1 MRTFKT
7 LLLLVCVLAFHQVL
21 KANTGD
27 KNKKKLPEG
36 LIHGYIVDAETKKPL
51 SGVSVS
57 LSSRNMQADKE
68 IVSDAAGYFNFGKIP
83 AGELTLMFE
92 KKGYKFYKRDALD
105 LKEGTTVKM
114 SVEVRPETEAADTWN
129 PLFHFLKE

>member
-7 LLLLVCVLAFHQVL
+7 LLLLLCVIVFSQAL
-21 KANTGD
+21 KANCGD
-27 KNKKKLPEG
+27 RDKKKLPEG
-36 LIHGYIVDAETKKPL
+36 LLHGYIIDAETKKPL

-57 LSSRNMQADKE
+57 LSSRNQADKE

-83 AGELTLMFE
+83 AGDLTLLFG
-92 KKGYKFYKRDALD
+92 KKGYKFYRRNALA

-114 SVEVRPETEAADTWN
+114 SVEVQPESEAADTWN